1 MSLDKN
7 EKACISGDARRDEKR
22 IFWNSLSSSE
32 SPQNQIKVKVDF
44 DLGIDNDKPL
54 RLHSR
59 SLRDEI
65 LLDSDRDENK
75 FKCATLLG
83 DRYRRKFQ
91 NCFALQYLGL
101 FIGIVSF
108 LLNCINYL

>member
-7 EKACISGDARRDEKR
+7 GKDSTSGDARRDEKR

-32 SPQNQIKVKVDF
+32 SPRNQMQVKVDF
-44 DLGIDNDKPL
+44 DLGLDNDKPL

-59 SLRDEI
+59 SQRDEI
-65 LLDSDRDENK
+65 RVDSDRDENK
-75 FKCATLLG
+75 FICAKLFG
-83 DRYRRKFQ
+83 NRYRRKFQ

>member
-7 EKACISGDARRDEKR
+7 GKDCSDDARREEKR

-32 SPQNQIKVKVDF
+32 SPQNQMQVKVDL
-44 DLGIDNDKPL
+44 DLELNHEKPL
-54 RLHSR
+54 RPHSR

-65 LLDSDRDENK
+65 RVDSVRDKNR
-75 FKCATLLG
+75 FKCPTLCG
-83 DRYRRKFQ
+83 DRKRRKYQ

-108 LLNCINYL
+108 ALNCTNYL